1 MTGSAGVGAD
11 RSRISSA
18 RSYRFSAGP
27 EEVWSRLGRVGDY
40 TRWWPWLR
48 RFDAVGLVP
57 GDVWRCTIRPP
68 LPYVLRVLVHVEHVA
83 QPSLVVARVSGDI
96 AGRCRVELHDH
107 PEGTEVR
114 VTSELTAE
122 RGLVTRVSRAL
133 PSLARWGHDW
143 VLDAG
148 ARQFARTLSARPSVT
163 ARVYSGLWQTASTLL
178 PSGSR
183 TKAP

>member
-1 MTGSAGVGAD
+1 MGAD
-11 RSRISSA
+11 RSRITSA
-18 RSYRFSAGP
+18 RSYRFSAGS
-27 EEVWSRLGRVGDY
+27 EEVWSLLGRVGDY

-48 RFDAVGLVP
+48 RLDASGLVA

-68 LPYVLRVLVHVEHVA
+68 LPYVLRVVVHVERVA
-83 QPSLVVARVSGDI
+83 PRRLVVAGVSGDI
-96 AGRCRVELHDH
+96 AGRCRVELHED

-148 ARQFARTLSARPSVT
+148 ARQFARTLSARPSMA
-163 ARVYSGLWQTASTLL
+163 ARAYSGVWQTASTLL

-183 TKAP
+183 TKAPK

>member
-1 MTGSAGVGAD
+1 VGPD

-18 RSYRFSAGP
+18 RSYRFSAGA
-27 EEVWSRLGRVGDY
+27 EEIWSLLGRVGDY

-68 LPYVLRVLVHVEHVA
+68 LPYVLHAVVHVER
-83 QPSLVVARVSGDI
+83 VARPTLVAAGVSGDI
-96 AGRCRVELHDH
+96 AGRCRVELRDH
-107 PEGTEVR
+107 PDGTEVR
-114 VTSELTAE
+114 LTSELTAE
-122 RGLVTRVSRAL
+122 RGLVRLVSWAL

-148 ARQFARTLSARPSVT
+148 ARQFARALSARHAAVAGNGDGKT
-163 ARVYSGLWQTASTLL
+163 HGER
-178 PSGSR
+178 R
-183 TKAP
+183 